1 MTTNGSENKLPEKH
15 RRIAVW
21 YRRQAESMLQQAE
34 WHDQRAARL
43 EAGVDV
49 APTSEMPELTPEEIG
64 DGGGGVGRQV
74 LTVVGVAGLITAVR
88 KLRG

>member
-1 MTTNGSENKLPEKH
+1 MTTNGPENQLPEKH
-15 RRIAVW
+15 KRIAVW

-43 EAGVDV
+43 ESGVDV
-49 APTSEMPELTPEEIG
+49 VPMPEEPEFAPEDVS
-64 DGGGGVGRQV
+64 DGGGGLGRQV
-74 LTVVGVAGLITAVR
+74 LAVAGIAGLIAAVR

>member
-1 MTTNGSENKLPEKH
+1 MTTNGSDDKLPDKH

-49 APTSEMPELTPEEIG
+49 PPLSDMPDFAPDEVS
-64 DGGGGVGRQV
+64 DVGGLGRQ
-74 LTVVGVAGLITAVR
+74 LLAVAGLAGLIAVVR